1 MDIEKLKKTFG
12 RQGIDVSFFATAE
25 DAARYLEGE
34 IQNTTVGFGGSVTA
48 DGMNLAKR
56 LAAKNTVYA
65 HSVGSTA
72 EDMRNAGTAEVF
84 ISGAN
89 AIAETGEVVNID
101 GRGNRVAATIYG
113 CKRIYIVSGV
123 NKLCPDLE
131 SAIHRARNVAAPK
144 NAQRLGKKTPCA
156 VKADRC
162 YDCDSPERICR
173 ALAITMVK
181 MSAQEHFEIVLIDEA
196 LGY

>member
-1 MDIEKLKKTFG
+1 MDIEKLRKNFG
-12 RQGIDVSFFATAE
+12 KHGIDVSCFDSPE
-25 DAARYLEGE
+25 EAAQYLERE

-48 DGMNLAKR
+48 DGMDLASR
-56 LAAKNTVYA
+56 LSGSNTVYA
-65 HSVGSTA
+65 HSAGTSA
-72 EDMRNAGTAEVF
+72 EDMMKAGTADVF
-84 ISGAN
+84 ICGAN
-89 AIAETGEVVNID
+89 AIAETGEIVNID

-144 NAQRLGKKTPCA
+144 NAKRLGRNTPCA

-173 ALAITMVK
+173 AMVVTMEK
-181 MSAQEHFEIVLIDEA
+181 MLGQEHFEIVLIDRE
-196 LGY
+196 LGF